1 MVWLTILAVVALWV
15 AGAGI
20 QSLATMNADA
30 VNTIGRLSGLLA
42 AAMLLQLV
50 LLMARLPVFERG
62 LGRDVITRLHRWVGF
77 LSIALLAV
85 HIATLVVGYAMQVG
99 INPLVQAWEFV
110 VDYPGM
116 LLAVIGTGLLLMVAW
131 TSRRAA
137 RRKLRYESWHLMHL
151 YAYLGAGLSIP
162 HMLWTGADFMG
173 HPVATALWWTAWCAT
188 AVVVLVFRVTIP
200 LISSARLGLR
210 VVSVEPDGPRGVTV
224 RMRGR
229 RPLRAKAGQFF
240 LWRFLD
246 GPGWTRAHP
255 FSLSAAPERG
265 EAVISARIAG
275 DGTQRLT
282 RMRPGTR
289 VMVEGPYG
297 VATGEERRGEGL
309 LLLGAGAGVA
319 PLVSILESEPYAPDQ
334 AVLVTRE
341 HAPGDG
347 LRTQAIRDLV
357 RTRGLIHYAVDGARG
372 SEGTTWLPATHSGWD
387 GAELLRWF
395 APEVQRRDVYVCG
408 PTPWM
413 EAVGADLREAG
424 VPKQQIHTEAF
435 SI

>member
-1 MVWLTILAVVALWV
+1 
-15 AGAGI
+15 
-20 QSLATMNADA
+20 
-30 VNTIGRLSGLLA
+30 
-42 AAMLLQLV
+42 
-50 LLMARLPVFERG
+50 
-62 LGRDVITRLHRWVGF
+62 
-77 LSIALLAV
+77 
-85 HIATLVVGYAMQVG
+85 
-99 INPLVQAWEFV
+99 
-110 VDYPGM
+110 
-116 LLAVIGTGLLLMVAW
+116 
-131 TSRRAA
+131 
-137 RRKLRYESWHLMHL
+137 
-151 YAYLGAGLSIP
+151 
-162 HMLWTGADFMG
+162 
-173 HPVATALWWTAWCAT
+173 
-188 AVVVLVFRVTIP
+188 VVVLVFRVTIP